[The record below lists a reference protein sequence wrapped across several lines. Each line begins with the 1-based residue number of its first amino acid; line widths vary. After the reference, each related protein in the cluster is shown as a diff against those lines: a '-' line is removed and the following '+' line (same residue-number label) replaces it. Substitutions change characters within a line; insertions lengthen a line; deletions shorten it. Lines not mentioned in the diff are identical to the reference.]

1 LLILNPLPHKKWHV
15 ICHCEPRSGEAIPNE
30 FTTNDRDCFVV
41 ANAPPRNDSTTLYNK
56 YSVMPKLH
64 TNHAAKKRFKI
75 TASGKILAKA
85 SGKQHLNE
93 HMSSKKK
100 RKIRTPKL
108 QVPEILVD
116 HVLRQLPYSHR
127 K

>member
-1 LLILNPLPHKKWHV
+1 
-15 ICHCEPRSGEAIPNE
+15 
-30 FTTNDRDCFVV
+30 
-41 ANAPPRNDSTTLYNK
+41 
-56 YSVMPKLH
+56 MPKLH

-93 HMSSKKK
+93 HMSAKKK
-100 RKIRTPKL
+100 RKIKTPKL
-108 QVPEILVD
+108 QVHETLAL
-116 HVLRQLPYSHR
+116 HVMRQLPYGHR